1 MNRQDRM
8 EIFRA
13 INNVSKRQNEMEQ
26 KLDAVMQILNAQTN
40 ERITVGNEGIDDIVD
55 MVVAHNEAIDGLA
68 EMITESE
75 VQYYGRV
82 LCLQCRAWLQKMD

>member
-1 MNRQDRM
+1 MNKLDRM

-26 KLDAVMQILNAQTN
+26 KLDEVMQMLNAKAN
-40 ERITVGNEGIDDIVD
+40 DRINADDTAIDDIAD
-55 MVVAHNEAIDGLA
+55 MVAAHNEAIDSLA

-75 VQYYGRV
+75 VQ
-82 LCLQCRAWLQKMD
+82 

>member
-13 INNVSKRQNEMEQ
+13 INNVSKRQNEMSR
-26 KLDAVMQILNAQTN
+26 KLDEVMQMLNAQAN
-40 ERITVGNEGIDDIVD
+40 DRINTDDTAIDDIAD
-55 MVVAHNEAIDGLA
+55 MVAAHNEAIDSLA

-75 VQYYGRV
+75 VQ
-82 LCLQCRAWLQKMD
+82 

>member
-13 INNVSKRQNEMEQ
+13 INNVSKRQNEMSR
-26 KLDAVMQILNAQTN
+26 KLDEVMQMLNAQAN
-40 ERITVGNEGIDDIVD
+40 ERINADDTAIDDIAD
-55 MVVAHNEAIDGLA
+55 MVAAHNEAIDSLA

-75 VQYYGRV
+75 VQ
-82 LCLQCRAWLQKMD
+82 

>member
-13 INNVSKRQNEMEQ
+13 INNVSKRQNEMSR
-26 KLDAVMQILNAQTN
+26 KLDEVMQMLNNLTN
-40 ERITVGNEGIDDIVD
+40 ERITIGDTAIDDIAD

-75 VQYYGRV
+75 VQ
-82 LCLQCRAWLQKMD
+82 